1 MILFKNTIKSKKKQL
16 TSGGSDIGSGD
27 DNANIHSGH
36 DSESSVEAHEIL
48 GAALSF

>member
-1 MILFKNTIKSKKKQL
+1 MIRFTTADLC
-16 TSGGSDIGSGD
+16 D